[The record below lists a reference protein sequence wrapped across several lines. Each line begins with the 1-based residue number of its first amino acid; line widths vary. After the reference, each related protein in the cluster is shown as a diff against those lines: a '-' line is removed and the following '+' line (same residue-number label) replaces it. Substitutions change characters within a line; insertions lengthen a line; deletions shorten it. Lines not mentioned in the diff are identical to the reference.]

1 MDAKRLKRVFF
12 TTLVIAALVL
22 GVSTLVLLAHTSQ
35 NPKEFGRLHDLL
47 LIVNAAGVGILLIL
61 IIGKLVRLLRDRW
74 RGVPGTKLKTRML
87 AAIVGLVVAP
97 LVVVYLFAVQ
107 FLNRGIDTWFDVE
120 IQSGLNDALTLS
132 RTALDR
138 HVQTSMEHTRH
149 IAAALLRF
157 DGTDLVATLGQL
169 RRDGG
174 ATDVTL
180 YGRNYMLVVT
190 SHQDL
195 AAPYPAPP
203 PEDVMLQVRQSGT
216 YVGID
221 PIGNGHYQVR
231 AVILLP
237 SARLG
242 QEWFI
247 LQAIYPVG
255 ERIGT
260 MVDSV
265 ENTYSL
271 YAELVFLREPLKTSF
286 ALTLTL
292 VVLLSVLAA
301 VYAAFFFARRLVAP
315 ILSVVA
321 GTRAVAAGDFD
332 THLSVTSHDEIGFLI
347 DSFNQMIQRLSQA
360 REEARLSEERVDK
373 ERAHVEAIL
382 ARLST
387 GVIVVEN
394 DGRIRHANDAAN
406 SMLDSDLTGAIG
418 RRLAE
423 LVGENAVLA
432 EFMAGIEVH
441 LAAADTQWREQVSVQ
456 GESGRRVF
464 VCASTALPAADG
476 ESVGCIIVFDDVTTL
491 LQAQRNAAWGEVAR
505 RMAHEI
511 KNPLTP
517 IQLSAERIQRRYLGG
532 MKEMEAEVL
541 QNATNTIITQVEA
554 MRDMVNAFSEYAR
567 APEINISRFDLN
579 QLIREVAYLYRST
592 ASHAQIQFDLD
603 TAIRDIDADSARIRQ
618 LLHNLIRN
626 ALEAMESQA
635 DKHLGIAT
643 RVVEMGGRDFAEI
656 CISDDG
662 TGIDPETIDRLFDP
676 YVTTKTKGTGL
687 GLAIVKKLV
696 EEHGG
701 TVSAKNLEQ
710 GGAAVSVRLPIR
722 RLSGSHEHRDG
733 GTSTTAKTTERA
745 S

>member
-1 MDAKRLKRVFF
+1 MDVKRLKRVLY
-12 TTLVIAALVL
+12 TTLIVAALAL
-22 GVSTLVLLAHTSQ
+22 GVSTLVLLARTSQ
-35 NPKEFGRLHDLL
+35 NPEEFGRLHDLL
-47 LIVNAAGVGILLIL
+47 LIVNAAGAGVLLIL
-61 IIGKLVRLLRDRW
+61 IIGNLVRLVRDRW
-74 RGVPGTKLKTRML
+74 RGVPGAKLKARML
-87 AAIVGLVVAP
+87 GVIVVLVVAP
-97 LVVVYLFAVQ
+97 LVIVYLFAVQ
-107 FLNRGIDTWFDVE
+107 FLSRGIDTWFDIE
-120 IQSGLNDALTLS
+120 MQSGLNDALTLS

-138 HVQTSMEHTRH
+138 HVSTSMEHTRH
-149 IAAALLRF
+149 IAAALVRF

-174 ATDVTL
+174 ATEVTL
-180 YGRNYMLVVT
+180 YGRNYMIVVT
-190 SHQDL
+190 SHQEL

-221 PIGNGHYQVR
+221 PIGDGHYQVR
-231 AVILLP
+231 AVMLLP

-255 ERIGT
+255 ERIGAL
-260 MVDSV
+260 VDSV
-265 ENTYSL
+265 ENTYSR
-271 YAELVFLREPLKTSF
+271 YNELVFLREPLKASF
-286 ALTLTL
+286 AFTLTL

-332 THLSVTSHDEIGFLI
+332 TRLPMTSHDEIGFLI
-347 DSFNQMIQRLSQA
+347 DSFNQMILRLSQA
-360 REEARLSEERVDK
+360 REEARLSEQRVDK
-373 ERAHVEAIL
+373 EREHLEVIL
-382 ARLST
+382 AHLST

-406 SMLDSDLTGAIG
+406 LMLDAQLTVAIG
-418 RRLAE
+418 HRLAE
-423 LVGENAVLA
+423 LAEDSAVLA
-432 EFMAGIEVH
+432 EFLAHIEDN
-441 LAAADTQWREQVSVQ
+441 LASADTQWREQVSVQ
-456 GESGRRVF
+456 TDSGRRVL

-476 ESVGCIIVFDDVTTL
+476 ESAGSIIVFDDVTTL
-491 LQAQRNAAWGEVAR
+491 LQAQRDAAWGEVAR

-541 QNATNTIITQVEA
+541 QRATNTIIAQVEA

-579 QLIREVAYLYRST
+579 QLVREVAYLYRST
-592 ASHAQIQFDLD
+592 DSQAEIQLDFDA
-603 TAIRDIDADSARIRQ
+603 AIRDIDADSARIRQ

-626 ALEAMESQA
+626 ALEAMEGQVER
-635 DKHLGIAT
+635 HLSIVT
-643 RVVEMGGRDFAEI
+643 RVVVIGSRDFAEI
-656 CISDDG
+656 RISDDG
-662 TGIDPETIDRLFDP
+662 TGIDPQTIDRLFDP
-676 YVTTKTKGTGL
+676 YVTTKNKGTGL

-701 TVSAKNLEQ
+701 TVSAENREQ
-710 GGAAVSVRLPIR
+710 GGAVMTVRLPIR
-722 RLSGSHEHRDG
+722 RLSGSHEHRSVTA
-733 GTSTTAKTTERA
+733 TSTGRG